1 MGESL
6 IRPNLQGHQ
15 LPLNATAAKSVEAK
29 PNAPQNSENSIYIYK
44 IYQMY
49 IILITIIVIV
59 IVIVMVIVI
68 VIVTISKS
76 KSKSKSNSNNDI
88 Y

>member
-1 MGESL
+1 MPQP
-6 IRPNLQGHQ
+6 RNQ
-15 LPLNATAAKSVEAK
+15 LKQNQTPLKTPKIA
-29 PNAPQNSENSIYIYK
+29 YIYK

-68 VIVTISKS
+68 VTISN
-76 KSKSKSNSNNDI
+76 SKSKSNSINDI

>member
-29 PNAPQNSENSIYIYK
+29 PNAPQNSENSIYIYR

-59 IVIVMVIVI
+59 IVMVI
-68 VIVTISKS
+68 VIVTISN
-76 KSKSKSNSNNDI
+76 SKSKSNSNNDI